1 MKFFHVYNDKYF
13 AGLEKNGLL
22 DGDSGFKIQHV
33 FSLPTERKFNRF
45 AAVGSPLH
53 RYLAEHRFPFYVDRI
68 AGGVT
73 YHSYEFDKALI
84 DVYRELLG
92 DWFLGFQQHETAGN
106 RRLDWQR
113 VWERTDGDP
122 GSCDAQELRR
132 RSVRDYAK
140 TPEGEVLSGFSQGTP
155 EEYAAKPYPAT
166 FAELLADYRSLLVSR
181 MAATDGMIL
190 PVDSFQMLTHL
201 QDELGMQAFM
211 PEVGCQI
218 PQMRIAMALARG
230 TAKAKKKKWGVY
242 YECWRTTKEDGSTM
256 PCFNAE
262 PGNEWNLTQEGHK
275 DDFTTHGPNGGSS
288 RLLQKRIFYYA
299 LMAGAQFMAE
309 EWGLNCSYLEMH
321 GDFPLSP
328 YGEVKKEL
336 IQFARAHRNAKA
348 RIPFAVVL
356 PKEIPFVQLTDGYC
370 PNGERRKT
378 LLRRELSPSETEAY
392 GLLEEVLKLLFERAR
407 EDIHGN
413 EGHVLQNSR
422 FGDLFDL
429 VYEDAPTEALKQYD
443 LLIDPSRD
451 GHIAAKFGGEIQT
464 VRYDGDAE
472 ALARLL
478 EREAERI
485 LPLTVG
491 RFLWLLS
498 EDENGE
504 YLTVL
509 NNEGNERSV
518 EWGDR
523 PLHEADGTAEIRLAR
538 PAELTLLTASDPDV
552 RLARKDGRHFSLFL
566 PANALAV
573 LRIG

>member
-1 MKFFHVYNDKYF
+1 MKFFHVYNDQYF

-22 DGDSGFKIQHV
+22 DEDSGFKIQHV
-33 FSLPTERKFNRF
+33 FSLPQELKFNRV
-45 AAVGSPLH
+45 AAVGTPLY
-53 RYLAEHRFPFYVDRI
+53 RYIQENRFPFYVDRI

-73 YHSYEFDKALI
+73 YHSYDFDKKLI
-84 DVYRELLG
+84 GVYRELLG
-92 DWFLGFQQHETAGN
+92 EWFLGFQQHETAGN

-113 VWERTDGDP
+113 ALDRMDGNP
-122 GSCDAQELRR
+122 GPWDAAELRK
-132 RSVRDYAK
+132 RSVRDYAV

-155 EEYAAKPYPAT
+155 EEYAAFPYPETLQA
-166 FAELLADYRSLLVSR
+166 LLADYRRLFVSR

-190 PVDSFQMLTHL
+190 PCDSFQLLTRM
-201 QDELGMQAFM
+201 QDELGMQTFM

-218 PQMRIAMALARG
+218 PQMRIAVALARG
-230 TAKAKKKKWGVY
+230 TAKARKKKWGIY
-242 YECWRTTKEDGSTM
+242 YECWRTTEEGSTM
-256 PCFNAE
+256 PCFNTE
-262 PGNEWNLTQEGHK
+262 PGNEWYLTQESHK
-275 DDFTTHGPNGGSS
+275 DDFTSYGPNGGSS

-299 LMAGAQFMAE
+299 LMAGAQLFAE
-309 EWGLNCSYLEMH
+309 EWGLNCSYLEMR
-321 GDFPLSP
+321 GEYPLSP

-336 IQFARAHRNAKA
+336 IGFARSHRSVKA
-348 RIPFAVVL
+348 RVPFAVVL

-370 PNGERRKT
+370 PNGARRKA

-429 VYEDAPTEALKQYD
+429 VYEDAPTEAFRQYD

-451 GHIAAKFGGEIQT
+451 GHIAARLGGEVKP
-464 VRYDGDAE
+464 VRYDGDPE
-472 ALARLL
+472 KLAQVLN
-478 EREAERI
+478 RESEKR
-485 LPLTVG
+485 LPLTVD

-498 EDENGE
+498 EDENGSC
-504 YLTVL
+504 LTGL

-523 PLHEADGTAEIRLAR
+523 PLHEADGVARIRLAR
-538 PAELTLLTASDPDV
+538 PAELSVLFSSDPGV
-552 RLARKDGRHFSLFL
+552 RLERRDAQSYALFL
-566 PANALAV
+566 PANSLAV
-573 LRIG
+573 LSLS